1 MKQHRLLLPLLIL
14 LLMFVACRKE
24 WLPTEE
30 DMADYGWTLYQA
42 ERFKE
47 SNHWF
52 SKALKEDENYKDGY
66 NGMGWSEIKMS
77 LFSSDP
83 DYMNL
88 PVFDT
93 AIDHFEI
100 GLQKDDNPRSLHNVD
115 FDLFA
120 GLTFLYSIRD
130 TAGSDLYTDMAILYG
145 DSLIKLINEQQY
157 EQTWYFPHDTI
168 TDYLDIHITLAWAK
182 FLKKQY
188 TLSLEDHIRL
198 LEDKCSPMF
207 PTISPDFQTAE
218 GIHELAARID
228 AMADYLYDNTCR

>member
-14 LLMFVACRKE
+14 LLIFVACRRE

-30 DMADYGWTLYQA
+30 DFTDYGWTLYQDG
-42 ERFKE
+42 RFKE

-52 SKALKEDENYKDGY
+52 QNAIDENMNYKDGY
-66 NGMGWSEIKMS
+66 NGMGWSEQKMS
-77 LFSSDP
+77 LWNTEP
-83 DYMNL
+83 NL
-88 PVFDT
+88 DN
-93 AIDHFEI
+93 AIDHFKK
-100 GLQKDDNPRSLHNVD
+100 GLKKDDNPRSLHNVD
-115 FDLFA
+115 FDIFA

-130 TAGSDLYTDMAILYG
+130 IAGSTLYTDMAILYG

-182 FLKKQY
+182 FLKKEY
-188 TLSLEDHIRL
+188 NLSLEDHIRL

>member
-14 LLMFVACRKE
+14 LLIFVACRRE
-24 WLPTEE
+24 WLATDE
-30 DMADYGWTLYQA
+30 DYTGYGWTLYQDG
-42 ERFKE
+42 RYKE
-47 SNHWF
+47 SNFWF
-52 SKALKEDENYKDGY
+52 QNAIDENKNYKDGY

-77 LFSSDP
+77 LWNSDP
-83 DYMNL
+83 DPPIL
-88 PVFDT
+88 ST
-93 AIDHFEI
+93 AIDHFKI
-100 GLQKDDNPRSLHNVD
+100 GLKKDDNPRSLHNVD
-115 FDLFA
+115 FDIFA

-130 TAGSDLYTDMAILYG
+130 VGNSTLYTDSTIFYG

-188 TLSLEDHIRL
+188 NVSLEDHVRF
-198 LEDKCSPMF
+198 LEDKCNSLF

-228 AMADYLYDNTCR
+228 ALADYLYDNTCR

>member
-1 MKQHRLLLPLLIL
+1 MKHNRLLLSIFIL
-14 LLMFVACRKE
+14 LLIFAACRRE

-42 ERFKE
+42 DRFKE

-52 SKALKEDENYKDGY
+52 LNAVKENENYKDGY

-77 LFSSDP
+77 LWNSDP
-83 DYMNL
+83 DPPIL
-88 PVFDT
+88 GT
-93 AIDHFEI
+93 AIDHFKI

-115 FDLFA
+115 FDIFA

-130 TAGSDLYTDMAILYG
+130 TGSSTLYTDSTIFYG

-168 TDYLDIHITLAWAK
+168 TDYLDIHITLAWAR

-188 TLSLEDHIRL
+188 NVSLEDHVRF
-198 LEDKCSPMF
+198 LEDKCNSLF

-228 AMADYLYDNTCR
+228 ALADYLYDNTCR

>member
-14 LLMFVACRKE
+14 LLIFVACRKE

-52 SKALKEDENYKDGY
+52 SKAVKEDENYKDGY

-77 LFSSDP
+77 LWNSDP
-83 DYMNL
+83 DPPIL
-88 PVFDT
+88 GT

-130 TAGSDLYTDMAILYG
+130 TAGSTLYSDSTIFYG
-145 DSLIKLINEQQY
+145 DSLINLIKEQEY
-157 EQTWYFPHDTI
+157 EQTWYFPHDTT
-168 TDYLDIHITLAWAK
+168 TDYLDIHVTLAMAK
-182 FLKKQY
+182 FLQNQY
-188 TLSLEDHIRL
+188 SVTLEDHVRL
-198 LEDKCSPMF
+198 LEDICGW
-207 PTISPDFQTAE
+207 PTISPDLKTAE
-218 GIHELAARID
+218 GIHELAARIE
-228 AMADYLYDNTCR
+228 ALASYLYDQTCR